1 MTAGRYTLEC
11 VHSVTQGSRAIT
23 MGRRTI
29 AAGGVMTAI
38 SGAMAADLAEAVRS
52 MPCGACQAPRG
63 EHCSGEGTHLA
74 RWELAAASAL
84 VSPQEY
90 LAAAGR
96 RPVRPAGVPAGPG
109 CGTRDVRRGVHGGRP
124 HPLQWAAGVQPPRWV
139 HLDPSAGPSC
149 AGPAVPRPATGEP
162 CRYHRRHWLLSIPAV
177 TVAGTVPACQ
187 RCGRKHA
194 RRERKR

>member
-1 MTAGRYTLEC
+1 
-11 VHSVTQGSRAIT
+11 
-23 MGRRTI
+23 
-29 AAGGVMTAI
+29 MTAI
-38 SGAMAADLAEAVRS
+38 SGAMPADLAEAVRS

-63 EHCSGEGTHLA
+63 GHCSGEGTHLA
-74 RWELAAASAL
+74 RWELATASAL

-90 LAAAGR
+90 LAAAGAAR
-96 RPVRPAGVPAGPG
+96 SAPPGFPPGLAVVPELSGVVCTAAG
-109 CGTRDVRRGVHGGRP
+109 
-124 HPLQWAAGVQPPRWV
+124 HPLQWAAGVQPPQWV

-194 RRERKR
+194 RRERTR